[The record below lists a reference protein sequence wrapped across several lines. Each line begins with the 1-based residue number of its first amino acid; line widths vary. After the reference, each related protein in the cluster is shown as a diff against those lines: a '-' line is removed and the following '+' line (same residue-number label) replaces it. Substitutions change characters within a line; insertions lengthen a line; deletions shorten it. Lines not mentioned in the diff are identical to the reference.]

1 MEKAKG
7 FWSAGRLVVGIILF
21 VMSMFILFQSCAAG
35 LVNAWEES
43 SDMGGTAGILVVIL
57 MISTGVIAICTRNS
71 ASKGGPGTCAGL
83 LFLAAVIGFCNAGV
97 FSDMAVWSVVNI
109 AFGIIF
115 LICTIKTK
123 RRIDL

>member
-97 FSDMAVWSVVNI
+97 FSDLAVWSVVNI
-109 AFGIIF
+109 AFGIVF

>member
-1 MEKAKG
+1 MEKTKG
-7 FWSAGRLVVGIILF
+7 FWSVGRLVVGIILF
-21 VMSMFILFQSCAAG
+21 VLSMFILFQSCATG
-35 LVNAWEES
+35 LVNALEES
-43 SDMGGTAGILVVIL
+43 SDVGGTAGILVVIL

-71 ASKGGPGTCAGL
+71 ASKVGPGICAGL
-83 LFLAAVIGFCNAGV
+83 LFLAAIIGFCNAGV
-97 FSDMAVWSVVNI
+97 FSDLAVWSVVNI

>member
-21 VMSMFILFQSCAAG
+21 VLSMFILFQSCAAG

-97 FSDMAVWSVVNI
+97 FSDLAVWSVVNI
-109 AFGIIF
+109 AFGIVF

>member
-83 LFLAAVIGFCNAGV
+83 LFLAAIIGFCNAGV
-97 FSDMAVWSVVNI
+97 FSDLAVWSVVNI

>member
-83 LFLAAVIGFCNAGV
+83 LFLAAVICFCNAGV
-97 FSDMAVWSVVNI
+97 FSDLAVWSVVNI

>member
-97 FSDMAVWSVVNI
+97 FSDLAVWSVVNI
-109 AFGIIF
+109 AFVIVF

>member
-35 LVNAWEES
+35 LVNAWEDS

-97 FSDMAVWSVVNI
+97 FSDLAVWSVVNI
-109 AFGIIF
+109 AFGIVF

>member
-43 SDMGGTAGILVVIL
+43 SDIGGTAGILVVIL

-97 FSDMAVWSVVNI
+97 FSDLAVWSVVNI

>member
-1 MEKAKG
+1 MENAKG

-21 VMSMFILFQSCAAG
+21 VLSMFILFQSCATG

-71 ASKGGPGTCAGL
+71 ASKGGPGTCTGL

-97 FSDMAVWSVVNI
+97 FSDLAVWSVVNI

>member
-83 LFLAAVIGFCNAGV
+83 LFLAAVIGFCNVGV
-97 FSDMAVWSVVNI
+97 FSDLAVWSVVNI

>member
-21 VMSMFILFQSCAAG
+21 VLSMFILFQSCATG

-71 ASKGGPGTCAGL
+71 ASKGGPGTCTGL

-97 FSDMAVWSVVNI
+97 FSDLAVWSVVNI
-109 AFGIIF
+109 AFGTIF

>member
-1 MEKAKG
+1 MEIAKG

-35 LVNAWEES
+35 LVNALEES
-43 SDMGGTAGILVVIL
+43 SDVGGTAGILVVIL

-97 FSDMAVWSVVNI
+97 FSDLAVWSVVNI
-109 AFGIIF
+109 AFGIVF

>member
-21 VMSMFILFQSCAAG
+21 VMSMFILFQSCDAG

-97 FSDMAVWSVVNI
+97 FSDLAVWSVVNI

>member
-97 FSDMAVWSVVNI
+97 FSDLAVWSVVNI

>member
-35 LVNAWEES
+35 LVNSWEES

-97 FSDMAVWSVVNI
+97 FSDLAVWSVVNI

>member
-97 FSDMAVWSVVNI
+97 FSDLAGWSVVNI

>member
-57 MISTGVIAICTRNS
+57 MISTGVIAICTRNL

-97 FSDMAVWSVVNI
+97 FSDLAVWSVVNI

>member
-1 MEKAKG
+1 
-7 FWSAGRLVVGIILF
+7 
-21 VMSMFILFQSCAAG
+21 MFILFQSCAAG

-97 FSDMAVWSVVNI
+97 FSDLAVWSVVNI

>member
-1 MEKAKG
+1 MEKTKG

-21 VMSMFILFQSCAAG
+21 VLSMFILFQSCAAG

-97 FSDMAVWSVVNI
+97 FSDLAVWSVVNI